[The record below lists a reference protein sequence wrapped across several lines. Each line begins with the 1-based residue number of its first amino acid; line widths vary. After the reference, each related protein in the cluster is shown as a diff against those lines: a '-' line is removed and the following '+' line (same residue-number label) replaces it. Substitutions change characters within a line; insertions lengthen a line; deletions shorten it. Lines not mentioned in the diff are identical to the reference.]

1 MNWVH
6 WYNKDRLQ
14 GAISCQIP
22 NEKENALRRKLGG
35 QRGLPSRVF
44 FVGVQPVR

>member
-1 MNWVH
+1 MKWMH

-14 GAISCQIP
+14 GAISCQTP
-22 NEKENALRRKLGG
+22 SEKENALRREFGD

-44 FVGVQPVR
+44 FVGMQPVR